1 MMLPIRKILC
11 PTDFSEP
18 SYTGM
23 ERANELARHFSAE
36 LIMVHVVSAAHFYS
50 YPGSG
55 FNIAAYLDEMIDASK
70 KSLEELKER
79 RISTDVNSRAIVLQG
94 LPADQIIDLAL
105 SERVDM
111 IVTATHGWTGWR
123 RFVFGSVAEKVVRNA
138 PCPVLTIPAPEETE
152 KR

>member
-1 MMLPIRKILC
+1 MHIKTILC

-18 SYTGM
+18 SYLGL

-55 FNIAAYLDEMIDASK
+55 FNVAAYLDEMIDASK
-70 KSLEELKER
+70 KSLDEVGST
-79 RISTDVNSRAIVLQG
+79 RISPDVNRRTVVLQG
-94 LPADQIIDLAL
+94 LPADQITELAL

-123 RFVFGSVAEKVVRNA
+123 RFVFGSVAEKVVRHA
-138 PCPVLTIPAPEETE
+138 HCPVLTIPAPEEE
-152 KR
+152 R